1 MIDLSSTWLLV
12 ALGALAILVLL
23 LVMRLFPAK
32 PKRAEKWEKAEI
44 MKQLLALS
52 EEEEN
57 RRLAAPASRAK
68 AQPTRPAARPTP
80 APVKASAKTA
90 PKVAIPVRA
99 KAR

>member
-1 MIDLSSTWLLV
+1 MIDLSNPWLLV
-12 ALGALAILVLL
+12 ALGALAILVLM
-23 LVMRLFPAK
+23 LVMKLFTK

-52 EEEEN
+52 EEEEK
-57 RRLAAPASRAK
+57 RRLGASVTRAK
-68 AQPTRPAARPTP
+68 AQPVRPAARSTP
-80 APVKASAKTA
+80 ATVKASAKPS

>member
-1 MIDLSSTWLLV
+1 MMGLSSTGFMI
-12 ALGALAILVLL
+12 ALGVLAILVLM
-23 LVMRLFPAK
+23 LVMKLFTTK

-52 EEEEN
+52 EEEEK
-57 RRLAAPASRAK
+57 RRLAAPVTRAK
-68 AQPTRPAARPTP
+68 AQPVRPAARSTP
-80 APVKASAKTA
+80 ATVKASAKPS

>member
-1 MIDLSSTWLLV
+1 MMDLSNPWQLV

-23 LVMRLFPAK
+23 LVMRLFPSK

-57 RRLAAPASRAK
+57 RRLGAPVSRTK
-68 AQPTRPAARPTP
+68 AQSARPAARTTP
-80 APVKASAKTA
+80 APVKASVKPA